1 MSFKVSSIA
10 FLDIV
15 NCENDD
21 GCHDNA
27 TCTDD
32 NGSYT
37 CVCKNGFTGDGF
49 NCTGNKLKFH
59 IHFYRIIRMCR
70 YLVLNKKP
78 FEHKRTKTFKKY
90 VQSFTN
96 MVRLIH
102 NVPKTVFW
110 CKMNLWLEF
119 RVASAYL

>member
-1 MSFKVSSIA
+1 MLNVFWHI

-32 NGSYT
+32 NGSYI

-49 NCTGNKLKFH
+49 NCTGNKSRY
-59 IHFYRIIRMCR
+59 HFDNSCY
-70 YLVLNKKP
+70 
-78 FEHKRTKTFKKY
+78 TKALERVF
-90 VQSFTN
+90 
-96 MVRLIH
+96 LIW
-102 NVPKTVFW
+102 NPIEDVVD
-110 CKMNLWLEF
+110 M
-119 RVASAYL
+119 

>member
-15 NCENDD
+15 NCDNDD

-32 NGSYT
+32 NGSYV

-49 NCTGNKLKFH
+49 NCTGNKSKH
-59 IHFYRIIRMCR
+59 HFDNCDTKCLEWVIWTWN
-70 YLVLNKKP
+70 LN
-78 FEHKRTKTFKKY
+78 EGVVDMY
-90 VQSFTN
+90 EN
-96 MVRLIH
+96 
-102 NVPKTVFW
+102 PK
-110 CKMNLWLEF
+110 NI
-119 RVASAYL
+119 

>member
-1 MSFKVSSIA
+1 MLIVFWPI

-32 NGSYT
+32 NGSYM

-49 NCTGNKLKFH
+49 NCTGNKSNY
-59 IHFYRIIRMCR
+59 HFNNPDM
-70 YLVLNKKP
+70 
-78 FEHKRTKTFKKY
+78 
-90 VQSFTN
+90 QSFRESCSDLKNPNEDVVHT
-96 MVRLIH
+96 
-102 NVPKTVFW
+102 
-110 CKMNLWLEF
+110 
-119 RVASAYL
+119 

>member
-1 MSFKVSSIA
+1 MLIVFWPI

-32 NGSYT
+32 NGSYM

-49 NCTGNKLKFH
+49 NCTGNKSKYHFDNPDMQK
-59 IHFYRIIRMCR
+59 FYREFF
-70 YLVLNKKP
+70 YLK
-78 FEHKRTKTFKKY
+78 
-90 VQSFTN
+90 S
-96 MVRLIH
+96 
-102 NVPKTVFW
+102 
-110 CKMNLWLEF
+110 
-119 RVASAYL
+119 

>member
-37 CVCKNGFTGDGF
+37 CVCKDGFTGDGF

-110 CKMNLWLEF
+110 CKMNL
-119 RVASAYL
+119 

>member
-1 MSFKVSSIA
+1 MLIVFWPI

-32 NGSYT
+32 NGSYM

-49 NCTGNKLKFH
+49 NCTGNKSNY
-59 IHFYRIIRMCR
+59 HFDNPDI
-70 YLVLNKKP
+70 
-78 FEHKRTKTFKKY
+78 
-90 VQSFTN
+90 QSFRESCSDLKNPNEDVVHT
-96 MVRLIH
+96 
-102 NVPKTVFW
+102 
-110 CKMNLWLEF
+110 
-119 RVASAYL
+119 